1 MYYLIELMGLFPT
14 LAELDELRWG
24 TMFKPI
30 WFWRGGCFWCDEVW
44 G

>member
-1 MYYLIELMGLFPT
+1 MPT

-24 TMFKPI
+24 TMFEPI
-30 WFWRGGCFWCDEVW
+30 WFWRGGWFCCDEVW